1 MLEHTSTII
10 AAAPMPRA
18 LSTEVV
24 TASVGQVPSTSRNTG
39 FSLIRPLVNSL
50 PRLFFSAICRTSCH
64 LRIELEREI
73 NRIRHRFRGD
83 RRAG

>member
-73 NRIRHRFRGD
+73 DRIRHRFRGD